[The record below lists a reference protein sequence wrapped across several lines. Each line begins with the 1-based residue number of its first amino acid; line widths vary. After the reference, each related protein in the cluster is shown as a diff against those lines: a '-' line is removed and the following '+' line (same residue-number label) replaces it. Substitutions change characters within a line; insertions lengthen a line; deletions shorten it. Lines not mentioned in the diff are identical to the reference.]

1 MVSDRGENCGEK
13 LWMFNYQQRRYGMRR
28 EKIKKLMLMVLAIT
42 LLFGSDIKALK
53 AEGDFDKFIK
63 PVTNPVYFDEPFNRT
78 YIHLLT
84 AYQNLPSHVNTI
96 IGNVPLDG
104 HLQLTAL
111 RINYAVNERF
121 SIVAAKDGYI
131 DFKPAFKIPNV
142 LEDASGWGDIAAGLK
157 YAFIL
162 DPKNEFVLS
171 GKVLFEF
178 SQGTRKV
185 FQGNGD
191 GNASPSLSFLK
202 GYKNFQL
209 CGIVG
214 GIIPFNGAEEST
226 MLYDSWHVSYDLV
239 GSMCGSDAKNK
250 IFPLVELNHFRVL
263 DSGNR
268 NELVASVAKFEGGDV
283 INLGAQHS
291 NDHPD
296 FVTLGVGFRYRSN
309 YSCLPLDFG
318 FAYEFPLSQKE
329 NGLMSNRFTWDLIYR
344 F

>member
-1 MVSDRGENCGEK
+1 MMSDRGENCNEK
-13 LWMFNYQQRRYGMRR
+13 LWMFNDQQKRYGMRR
-28 EKIKKLMLMVLAIT
+28 EKIKNLILMVLTIT
-42 LLFGSDIKALK
+42 LVFGINIKALK

-84 AYQNLPSHVNTI
+84 AYQNLPSHVNTTL
-96 IGNVPLDG
+96 GNVGLDG

-131 DFKPAFKIPNV
+131 DFKPNKT
-142 LEDASGWGDIAAGLK
+142 LKDESGWGDIAAGLK
-157 YAFIL
+157 YALIL

-178 SQGTRKV
+178 TQGSRDV

-191 GNASPSLSFLK
+191 GNVSPSLSFLK
-202 GYKNFQL
+202 GYKKFQL

-214 GIIPFNGAEEST
+214 GIIPFDSGDEST
-226 MLYDSWHVSYDLV
+226 MLYDSWHVSYDLI
-239 GSMCGSDAKNK
+239 GSICGNDAKNK
-250 IFPLVELNHFRVL
+250 IFPLVEINHFRVL
-263 DSGNR
+263 DNGHR
-268 NELVASVAKFEGGDV
+268 DEFVASVVKFEGGDV
-283 INLGAQHS
+283 INLGAQNS
-291 NDHPD
+291 DDHPD
-296 FVTLGVGFRYRSN
+296 CVTLGVGFRYRSN
-309 YSCLPLDFG
+309 YPCLPLDFG

>member
-1 MVSDRGENCGEK
+1 MRMMSDRGENCGGK
-13 LWMFNYQQRRYGMRR
+13 LWMFNNQQRRCEMRR
-28 EKIKKLMLMVLAIT
+28 EKIKNLILMVLTIA
-42 LLFGSDIKALK
+42 LVFGINIKPLK

-84 AYQNLPSHVNTI
+84 AYQNLPSHVNTTL
-96 IGNVPLDG
+96 GNVGLDG

-131 DFKPAFKIPNV
+131 DFKPHKT
-142 LEDASGWGDIAAGLK
+142 LKDESGWGDIAAGLK
-157 YAFIL
+157 YAFLL

-178 SQGTRKV
+178 SQGTRDV

-191 GNASPSLSFLK
+191 GNVSPSLSFLK

-209 CGIVG
+209 CGIIG
-214 GIIPFNGAEEST
+214 GIIPFDTKEESAE
-226 MLYDSWHVSYDLV
+226 LYDSWHISYDLMS
-239 GSMCGSDAKNK
+239 GLCRPEAMNK
-250 IFPLVELNHFRVL
+250 IFPLVEINHFRVL
-263 DSGNR
+263 NNGHSDD
-268 NELVASVAKFEGGDV
+268 LVPSIVKFEGGDV
-283 INLGAQHS
+283 VNLGAQNS
-291 NDHPD
+291 DDHPD
-296 FVTLGVGFRYRSN
+296 FVTMGVGFRYRSN
-309 YSCLPLDFG
+309 YPCLPIDFG

-329 NGLMSNRFTWDLIYR
+329 NGLMSNRLTWDLMYR

>member
-1 MVSDRGENCGEK
+1 MK
-13 LWMFNYQQRRYGMRR
+13 KMILW
-28 EKIKKLMLMVLAIT
+28 VLALI
-42 LLFGSDIKALK
+42 LIIIGLNSGDINAEDEFGR
-53 AEGDFDKFIK
+53 FIK

-78 YIHLLT
+78 YIQVVT
-84 AYQNLPSHVNTI
+84 AYQNLPSHINTI
-96 IGNVPLDG
+96 LGDVKLDG
-104 HLQLTAL
+104 QLQLTAL

-131 DFKPAFKIPNV
+131 DFKPDHTLKD
-142 LEDASGWGDIAAGLK
+142 ESGWGDIAAGMK

-178 SQGTRKV
+178 TQGSRDV

-214 GIIPFNGAEEST
+214 GIIPFDSGEEST
-226 MLYDSWHVSYDLV
+226 MLYDSWHVSYDLM
-239 GSMCGSDAKNK
+239 GSICGSDAKNK
-250 IFPLVELNHFRVL
+250 IFPLIELNHFRVL
-263 DSGNR
+263 DNGHR
-268 NELVASVAKFEGGDV
+268 DELVASVARFEGGDV
-283 INLGAQHS
+283 INLGAQNS
-291 NDHPD
+291 DDHPD
-296 FVTLGVGFRYRSN
+296 VVTLGVGFRYRPN
-309 YSCLPLDFG
+309 YSFFPLDFG
-318 FAYEFPLSQKE
+318 FAYEFPLTKKE
-329 NGLMSNRFTWDLIYR
+329 NGLMKNRFTFDLLYY

>member
-1 MVSDRGENCGEK
+1 
-13 LWMFNYQQRRYGMRR
+13 MRR
-28 EKIKKLMLMVLAIT
+28 EKIKNLILMVLTIT
-42 LLFGSDIKALK
+42 LVFGINIKALR

-78 YIHLLT
+78 YVEILT
-84 AYQNLPSHVNTI
+84 AYQNLPSHVNTT
-96 IGNVPLDG
+96 IGNVGLDG

-131 DFKPAFKIPNV
+131 DFKPDNL
-142 LEDASGWGDIAAGLK
+142 LEHESGWGDIAAGVK

-162 DPKNEFVLS
+162 DAKNEFVLS

-202 GYKNFQL
+202 GYKNFQF
-209 CGIVG
+209 CGMVG
-214 GIIPFNGAEEST
+214 GIIPFNTVEESA
-226 MLYDSWHVSYDLV
+226 MLNDSWHISYDLMS
-239 GSMCGSDAKNK
+239 GLCLPEAKNK

-263 DSGNR
+263 NNGHRDD
-268 NELVASVAKFEGGDV
+268 LVPSVVKFEGGDV

-291 NDHPD
+291 DDHPD

-318 FAYEFPLSQKE
+318 FAYEFPLSQKD
-329 NGLMSNRFTWDLIYR
+329 NGLMSNRLTWDLIYR